1 MTRMDLPGQADP
13 PSPEEARPAPSG
25 IWPAQRLRQGLAEG
39 EILGETAI
47 EEGQVQPASLDLRLG
62 ERAYRLPASF
72 LPGRHRR
79 VREKLDLLADKRID
93 LTGGAVLE
101 KGHVYLVP
109 LQESLR
115 LRRRLTA
122 VANPKSST
130 GRLDVFCRVITDY
143 GTAFDEIEEGYKG
156 PLWLEV
162 APRSFNVVVRTGSR
176 LAQLRIKQGSPP
188 SSDSFA
194 RRLNEAVQVVG
205 AKDEPAD
212 VRGGA
217 IALSVDM
224 HGEGG
229 GGIVGYRARKTDAPV
244 DIDAKAAYAIADFWE
259 TIARPDESGLRL
271 VPDTFHILATKELVA
286 VPADYAGDMIAYDTL
301 VGEFRVHYAGFF
313 DPGFGYEGDERKGC
327 KIVLELRSH
336 EVPFMMEHG
345 QIVGR
350 VSVERLT
357 APTEAPYGSAIGSS
371 YQGQGLTLGK
381 QFRRPQ
387 G

>member
-1 MTRMDLPGQADP
+1 MDLPGQASL
-13 PSPEEARPAPSG
+13 PSLEDIRPAPSG

-39 EILGETAI
+39 EILAEDAI
-47 EEGQVQPASLDLRLG
+47 AEGQIQPASLDLRLG
-62 ERAYRLPASF
+62 STAYRLPASF
-72 LPGRHRR
+72 LPGRKRT
-79 VREKLDLLADKRID
+79 VYDKLELLAEETISLDD
-93 LTGGAVLE
+93 GAILR
-101 KGHVYLVP
+101 KGYVYLIR
-109 LQESLR
+109 LQESLGLRKR
-115 LRRRLTA
+115 LSA

-143 GTAFDEIEEGYKG
+143 GTAFDEIGEGYKG

-162 APRSFNVVVRTGSR
+162 APRSCNVAVRTGSR

-194 RRLNEAVQVVG
+194 RRLNETAQVVS
-205 AKDEPAD
+205 AEDTPAD

-224 HGEGG
+224 RGDES
-229 GGIVGYRARKTDAPV
+229 GGIVGYRARATEEPV
-244 DIDAKAAYAIADFWE
+244 EIDAVGAYDIADFWE
-259 TIARPDESGLRL
+259 AISRPGESGLRL

-286 VPADYAGDMIAYDTL
+286 VPPDHAGDMIAYDTL

-313 DPGFGYEGDERKGC
+313 DPGFGYAGDERIGC

-350 VSVERLT
+350 VGVERLT
-357 APTEAPYGSAIGSS
+357 EPTETPYGNAIGSS
-371 YQGQGLTLGK
+371 YHAQALTLGK
-381 QFRRPQ
+381 QFKRPPR
-387 G
+387 

>member
-1 MTRMDLPGQADP
+1 MTRIDLPGQASL
-13 PSPEEARPAPSG
+13 PSLEDARPAPSG
-25 IWPAQRLRQGLAEG
+25 IWPAQRLRQGVAEG

-47 EEGQVQPASLDLRLG
+47 EEGQIQPASLDLRLG
-62 ERAYRLPASF
+62 DRAYRLPASF
-72 LPGRHRR
+72 LPGRYRK
-79 VREKLDLLADKRID
+79 VQEKLDLLTEERID
-93 LTGGAVLE
+93 LIGGAVLE
-101 KGHVYLVP
+101 KGQVYLVP
-109 LQESLR
+109 LLESLR
-115 LRRRLTA
+115 LRRRLSA

-143 GTAFDEIEEGYKG
+143 GAAFDEIEEGYKG
-156 PLWLEV
+156 PLWLEI
-162 APRSFNVVVRTGSR
+162 APRSFNVRARTGSR

-205 AKDEPAD
+205 AQDEPAD

-224 HGEGG
+224 RGEES
-229 GGIVGYRARKTDAPV
+229 GGIVGYRARATDAPV
-244 DIDAKAAYAIADFWE
+244 DIDAKGAYDAAEFWE
-259 TIARPDESGLRL
+259 QIERPGEAGLRL
-271 VPDTFHILATKELVA
+271 APDTFHILATKELVA
-286 VPADYAGDMIAYDTL
+286 VPSDHAGDMIAYDTL

-313 DPGFGYEGDERKGC
+313 DPGFGYKGDERMGC

-357 APTEAPYGSAIGSS
+357 EPTEAPYGSAIGSS
-371 YQGQGLTLGK
+371 YHAQGLTLGK
-381 QFRRPQ
+381 QFR
-387 G
+387 GDAG